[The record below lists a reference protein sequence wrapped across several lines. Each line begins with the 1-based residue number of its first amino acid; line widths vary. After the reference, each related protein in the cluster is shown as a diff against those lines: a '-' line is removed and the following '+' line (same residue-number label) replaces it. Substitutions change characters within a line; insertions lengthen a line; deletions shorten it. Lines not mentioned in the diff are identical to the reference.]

1 MRQNI
6 FLILVLV
13 IACPSLALSSDLHFY
28 ETVPLIGKLVML
40 LVAFSVPGILIF
52 SHIGLFEYLDTDE
65 FPKPPSLSREQQELL
80 SGTIVGLVFGVLLT
94 VVFMIIS

>member
-13 IACPSLALSSDLHFY
+13 IACPSLALSSALHFY

-52 SHIGLFEYLDTDE
+52 SHIGLFEYLDTDK